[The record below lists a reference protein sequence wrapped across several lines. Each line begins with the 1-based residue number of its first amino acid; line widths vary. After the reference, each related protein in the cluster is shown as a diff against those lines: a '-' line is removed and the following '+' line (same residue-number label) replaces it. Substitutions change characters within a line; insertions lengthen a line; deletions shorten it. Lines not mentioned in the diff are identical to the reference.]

1 MCLICDMET
10 LFLKSKSEVLDFPER
25 MHSSEPVVEE
35 TLDRGCQLTL
45 ADLEMAVKMVLAAS
59 R

>member
-1 MCLICDMET
+1 MFI
-10 LFLKSKSEVLDFPER
+10 KSKSEVLDFPER